1 MKKILFA
8 VLLAVQ
14 SLVGAAAVAAPCTTS
29 SLAAY
34 VGLGSG
40 GCTIGSFR
48 FSDFALLTSPTGS
61 IPFTSIGVLPVSGTP
76 GVIGLDFRV
85 GASAGPG
92 VFFDNLIS
100 YRVTGL
106 GASINGASLFITGS
120 SSSGDGAVTA
130 VENLCIAGLFTGADG
145 VSGCS
150 GTARDLIVV
159 DAGGSA
165 DPPVSLAFLSAAAL
179 AVVTDIGVDGGTDGT
194 GALAFASN
202 RFLVAPAVG
211 VVPEPSS
218 VLLMAAGLFALLG
231 YRSARPVRAAR
242 LR

>member
-8 VLLAVQ
+8 LVFALQ
-14 SLVGAAAVAAPCTTS
+14 SLVGATATAAPCTTS

-34 VGLGSG
+34 VGLGASG
-40 GCTIGSFR
+40 CSIGSFL
-48 FSDFALLTSPTGS
+48 FSDFALLASPAGS
-61 IPFTSIGVLPVSGTP
+61 IPFPSIGVSPFSGTP

-130 VENLCIAGLFTGADG
+130 VENLCIAGLFTGVDG

-150 GTARDLIVV
+150 GMPRDLIVV
-159 DAGGSA
+159 DFGGSA

-218 VLLMAAGLFALLG
+218 VLLMAAGLFALFG
-231 YRSARPVRAAR
+231 YRWVRPVRAAR